1 MSDEQKQAMLQ
12 EANRLIDK
20 IDANIRFIVE
30 SIKAN
35 KTPVQGL
42 FCTISNQCHV
52 LLFTNLTSVYTIES
66 DKGVRTR

>member
-35 KTPVQGL
+35 KTPV
-42 FCTISNQCHV
+42 
-52 LLFTNLTSVYTIES
+52 
-66 DKGVRTR
+66 